1 MLKFAKV
8 LVLAAAATHLAVAP
22 LAYSTSAYALTGDVT
37 LPSPYV
43 SRALD
48 AVLLPIDDTV
58 RDTFAL
64 DPADQGVLVLATEPG
79 GVADSLGLEPGD
91 VISSVHGH
99 KITDPIELDEVV
111 YYWILQGDFDFAFD
125 FYRAGVLSNASWV
138 ITLELYEAAVD
149 MTSVASWT
157 SWSVETSFSYEE
169 FYEEYSVE
177 LTESYES
184 SETLIEETVT
194 SEEFS
199 DEISSEESEDITDE
213 DSDGDGIMDSED
225 GDDDGDGIDDAGD
238 GDDDGDGMDDADEGD
253 DDAGDDGDDGGDDG
267 GDEE

>member
-48 AVLLPIDDTV
+48 AVLLPIDDIV

-225 GDDDGDGIDDAGD
+225 GDDDGDGIDDAED
-238 GDDDGDGMDDADEGD
+238 GDDDGDGMDDADEG